1 MEGGRIN
8 TGPFAALQ
16 RHHTGSRN
24 LIISYSLTQCFFC
37 HKHCSVNSYLSLRI
51 TKLIHKKIGIIYFS
65 KEKNNKKFVSFFF
78 FLQIFYKEA
87 RHLGDSFSDIL
98 RISISFVT
106 VYMPLISYACYHVGF
121 FVVVVAGFSL
131 NIYRR
136 SRK

>member
-51 TKLIHKKIGIIYFS
+51 TKLIIHKKIGIIYFS
-65 KEKNNKKFVSFFF
+65 KEKNNKKFFSFFF
-78 FLQIFYKEA
+78 PTDFVKEA

-106 VYMPLISYACYHVGF
+106 VYMPLISYACYHVVF
-121 FVVVVAGFSL
+121 LLLLLLLVFH
-131 NIYRR
+131 
-136 SRK
+136 

>member
-65 KEKNNKKFVSFFF
+65 KEKNNKKFFSFFF
-78 FLQIFYKEA
+78 PTDFVKEA

-106 VYMPLISYACYHVGF
+106 VYMPLISYACYHVVF
-121 FVVVVAGFSL
+121 LLLLLLLVFH
-131 NIYRR
+131 
-136 SRK
+136 

>member
-16 RHHTGSRN
+16 RHHTGSMN

-65 KEKNNKKFVSFFF
+65 KEKNNKKFFSFFF
-78 FLQIFYKEA
+78 PTDFVKEA

-106 VYMPLISYACYHVGF
+106 VYMPLISYACYHVVF
-121 FVVVVAGFSL
+121 LLLLLLLVFH
-131 NIYRR
+131 
-136 SRK
+136 

>member
-65 KEKNNKKFVSFFF
+65 KEKNNKKFFSFFF
-78 FLQIFYKEA
+78 PTDFVKEA